1 MRAALLVLAL
11 ALAPQDPGD
20 DGPTPAQVAEAR
32 GALDA
37 ALRSG
42 ELAALLAALE
52 AAQRV
57 PHAEVVKRV
66 ARALRDERKEVQL
79 AALASLR
86 WNAHAEALAAL
97 TQAQEE
103 RRWKDDRELLIASL
117 RAIGQHGDPRS
128 VALLAREPFEPH
140 DHAVWRARIFGLAR
154 IGTEPAL
161 EALLGILGA
170 TTTGRPPERR
180 VAPLMPEM
188 RTALVLLTG
197 VDLGLAPELWEDWWR
212 ANRKRYRPPEKTPLL
227 PKELREGWDEFWG
240 LPPFYERERRR
251 EDRGREPPPR
261 SP

>member
-1 MRAALLVLAL
+1 MWAALLLLGL
-11 ALAPQDPGD
+11 ALAPQVTGEE
-20 DGPTPAQVAEAR
+20 GPTPAQVAEAR

-42 ELAALLAALE
+42 ALGELLAALE

-57 PHAEVVKRV
+57 PHPEVVKRV

-86 WNAHAEALAAL
+86 WSSHPDALAAL

-103 RRWKDDRELLIASL
+103 RRWKDDRELLLASL

-128 VALLAREPFEPH
+128 VGLLARDPFEPH
-140 DHAVWRARIFGLAR
+140 DHAIWRARIFGLAR

-197 VDLGLAPELWEDWWR
+197 VDLGLSPELWEDWWR
-212 ANRKRYRPPEKTPLL
+212 TNRKRYRPPQEPPLL
-227 PKELREGWDEFWG
+227 PRDLRERWDEFWG

-251 EDRGREPPPR
+251 EDRGREPR
-261 SP
+261 

>member
-1 MRAALLVLAL
+1 MRAVLLAL
-11 ALAPQDPGD
+11 GLALVPQEPGVED
-20 DGPTPAQVAEAR
+20 PTPAQVAEAR

-42 ELAALLAALE
+42 AQAELLAALE
-52 AAQRV
+52 RAQRV
-57 PHAEVVKRV
+57 PHPEVVKRA

-86 WNAHAEALAAL
+86 WNAHADALAAL
-97 TQAQEE
+97 TEAHEE
-103 RRWKDDRELLIASL
+103 RRWKDDRELFLASL
-117 RAIGQHGDPRS
+117 RAIGQHADPRS
-128 VALLAREPFEPH
+128 VTLLARDPFEPH
-140 DHAVWRARIFGLAR
+140 DHALWRARIFGLAR

-180 VAPLMPEM
+180 VAPLMQEM
-188 RTALVLLTG
+188 RTALILLTG

-212 ANRKRYRPPEKTPLL
+212 ANKKRYRPPQEPPLL
-227 PKELREGWDEFWG
+227 PKDLRERWDEFWG

-251 EDRGREPPPR
+251 EERGREPPPR
-261 SP
+261 